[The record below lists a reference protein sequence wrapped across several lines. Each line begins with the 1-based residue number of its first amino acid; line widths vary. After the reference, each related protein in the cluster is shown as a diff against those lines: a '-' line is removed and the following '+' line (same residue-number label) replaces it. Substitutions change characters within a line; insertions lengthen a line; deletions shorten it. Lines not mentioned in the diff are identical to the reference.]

1 MTVPPFW
8 IYVDT
13 VSRLARVHR
22 EDCRYVRDRRVVL
35 NPANWWAAA
44 FGTREEAHQ
53 AARRMLPQA
62 TYHDCDDCSD

>member
-1 MTVPPFW
+1 MTAPPFW

-13 VSRLARVHR
+13 VSRLARIHR

-44 FGTREEAHQ
+44 FGTRDEAHQ

-62 TYHDCDDCSD
+62 TYRDCDDCAD